1 MGQGGADFLASV
13 SLSSEH
19 LEIIE
24 GTNRGVG
31 VAFKRLWRLD
41 KRGWARSYPKKDEKM
56 VGGARVFRVFRIQ

>member
-1 MGQGGADFLASV
+1 M
-13 SLSSEH
+13 
-19 LEIIE
+19 
-24 GTNRGVG
+24 G